1 MAQKEYKHFRR
12 KLEFI
17 KYLIEEKKAPID
29 LNKTMRVG
37 GAWWVDNEGK
47 SFKAINSREFLKAL
61 DEAYNLNID
70 YNKSVARG
78 YKTFVIFEKESVG
91 SVETKEDVVEVT
103 NTEEQAIEE
112 AITEVEPETVVEET
126 KDEVPV
132 ATEVKATKRGT
143 RKSTK

>member
-29 LNKTMRVG
+29 LNKTMRMG
-37 GAWWVDNEGK
+37 GAWWVDNEDK

-103 NTEEQAIEE
+103 NTEEQAI
-112 AITEVEPETVVEET
+112 TEVEPETVVEET
-126 KDEVPV
+126 KGEVPV
-132 ATEVKATKRGT
+132 VTEVKATKRGT